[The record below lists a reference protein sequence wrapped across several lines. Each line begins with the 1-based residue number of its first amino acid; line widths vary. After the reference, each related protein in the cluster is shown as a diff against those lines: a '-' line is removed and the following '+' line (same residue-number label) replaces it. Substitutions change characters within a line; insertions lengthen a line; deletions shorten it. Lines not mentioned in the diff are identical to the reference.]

1 MSEPGHVSEPG
12 GVVVQ
17 TEGGDPEPV
26 DVMRRGR
33 DVVLGESISAET
45 GVISDPRRRL
55 PRSRLDADLQYFP
68 NHSPGLCYI
77 WAWSERTATM
87 HGIRCTAPP
96 QSTSQGRYAMT
107 QVIALSLSI
116 AVLGGI
122 WAFLALGPL
131 SGFVLV
137 WAGFIGWGCFFHSGA
152 NNNALVKTIVGNAY
166 GALVAWVALLIIVNV
181 PVPGLGAVWP
191 AIVVGVTV
199 FFLVIVASIDL
210 LSVVPANVY
219 GYAALV
225 AYSLHQPPAAPAT
238 GPLHN
243 LVSPSFA
250 NPLVLLIVSMVIGAL
265 FGYASDQLAKV
276 LPTKLPTRASA

>member
-1 MSEPGHVSEPG
+1 MEASPG
-12 GVVVQ
+12 GVSVQ
-17 TEGGDPEPV
+17 TGGGDREP
-26 DVMRRGR
+26 GR
-33 DVVLGESISAET
+33 CHAAWSRCVPRKVHIGRNRCKSATRAADSQGHDWTPIYSISRT
-45 GVISDPRRRL
+45 THR
-55 PRSRLDADLQYFP
+55 
-68 NHSPGLCYI
+68 GLCYI
-77 WAWSERTATM
+77 WAWSEGQR
-87 HGIRCTAPP
+87 RCKASAVPLHHKA
-96 QSTSQGRYAMT
+96 SHGRYAMT

-152 NNNALVKTIVGNAY
+152 NTNALVKTIIGNAY

-181 PVPGLGAVWP
+181 PVPSLGAVWP

-199 FFLVIVASIDL
+199 FFLVVVASIDL

-225 AYSLHQPPAAPAT
+225 AYSLHQPSAAPAT
-238 GPLHN
+238 GPLQN

-250 NPLVLLIVSMVIGAL
+250 NPLVLLIVSMGIGAL

-276 LPTKLPTRASA
+276 LPTKLPTRAAHA